1 VPAPR
6 LVFVGCDGCHAAR
19 RCRLVAGGTVL
30 GNQVRNRGSVAAQ
43 SLAGT
48 LGAYGVTALVT
59 AALSLLLGR
68 VGMAPVE
75 AVTAA
80 TLASFAVFALLAMTI
95 FHAPSAARAWTWL
108 IVVASPA
115 ALILLA
121 LLPGAK
127 G

>member
-1 VPAPR
+1 MHERHTAGCRR
-6 LVFVGCDGCHAAR
+6 LMAQ
-19 RCRLVAGGTVL
+19 GTAL
-30 GNQVRNRGSVAAQ
+30 GKQVRSRWSVAAQ

-68 VGMAPVE
+68 LGMDPVE

-80 TLASFAVFALLAMTI
+80 TLASFAVFALIVMTV
-95 FHAPSAARAWTWL
+95 FHARSAARAWKL
-108 IVVASPA
+108 LALVAGPTA
-115 ALILLA
+115 FILLA